1 MLKGWEGSDM
11 SSKDKT
17 LQELKKKL
25 GHIDAWLND
34 LYENEKLPE
43 DAWPLWREFTIS
55 QGKHIPPELC
65 TEIKLWER
73 IDELDKLVDEINEKL
88 ENTTQ

>member
-1 MLKGWEGSDM
+1 M

-17 LQELKKKL
+17 LQELKNKL
-25 GHIDAWLND
+25 DHIDAWLND
-34 LYENEKLPE
+34 LYENEKLPD
-43 DAWPLWREFTIS
+43 DACGPLFHELTML

-73 IDELDKLVDEINEKL
+73 IDELDNLVEEINERLGEHSKKSRG
-88 ENTTQ
+88 T

>member
-1 MLKGWEGSDM
+1 M

-17 LQELKKKL
+17 LQELKEKL
-25 GHIDAWLND
+25 DHIDAWLND

-43 DAWPLWREFTIS
+43 DAWPLWREFTML

-73 IDELDKLVDEINEKL
+73 IDELDNLVDEINEKL
-88 ENTTQ
+88 ATTPQ